1 MRTGNGWEIKRK
13 IKIKRREFLEELLR
27 REVLGLGES

>member
-1 MRTGNGWEIKRK
+1 MRTGNGWEIKR
-13 IKIKRREFLEELLR
+13 KIKRREFLEELLR